1 MIVVVLYI
9 VVAAIITYWLVIC
22 AHMFTHWDMQY
33 DFPWPI
39 VSGIFWPIASPI
51 AAAYIA
57 ALWYLQT
64 HR

>member
-9 VVAAIITYWLVIC
+9 VVAAIITYGLVIG
-22 AHMFTHWDMQY
+22 AHMFTHWDVKY

-57 ALWYLQT
+57 ALWYLKT